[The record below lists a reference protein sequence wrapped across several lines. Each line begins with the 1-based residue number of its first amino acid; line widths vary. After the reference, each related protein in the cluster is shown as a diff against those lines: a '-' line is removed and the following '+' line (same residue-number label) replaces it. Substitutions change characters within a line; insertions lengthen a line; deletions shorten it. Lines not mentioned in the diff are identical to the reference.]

1 MQGPGSAKGLS
12 AEPRSAVTTI
22 YVRHPVEEYTHWR
35 QSFDE
40 HESTRRSYGLS
51 VLKVQRNI
59 DHPLEIIIVLEA
71 EDLALAR
78 KFAESTQL
86 RMAMIRAGVMG
97 RPEVWF
103 AEDA

>member
-1 MQGPGSAKGLS
+1 MI
-12 AEPRSAVTTI
+12 TI
-22 YVRHPVEEYTHWR
+22 YVRHPVKEYAHWR
-35 QSFDE
+35 QSFDA
-40 HESTRRSYGLS
+40 HESTRQRYGLR

-71 EDLALAR
+71 DDLALAR
-78 KFAESTQL
+78 EFAESNDL
-86 RMAMIRAGVMG
+86 RIAMIRAGVVG

>member
-1 MQGPGSAKGLS
+1 
-12 AEPRSAVTTI
+12 VTTI
-22 YVRHPVEEYTHWR
+22 YVRHPIAEYTHWR
-35 QSFDE
+35 QAFDA
-40 HESTRRSYGLS
+40 HESTRRHYGLR

-59 DHPLEIIIVLEA
+59 DRPLEIIIVLEA

-78 KFAESTQL
+78 EFAESNEL
-86 RMAMIRAGVMG
+86 RVAMIHAGVVG

>member
-1 MQGPGSAKGLS
+1 
-12 AEPRSAVTTI
+12 
-22 YVRHPVEEYTHWR
+22 
-35 QSFDE
+35 
-40 HESTRRSYGLS
+40 

-59 DHPLEIIIVLEA
+59 DHPLEIILLLEA

-78 KFAESTQL
+78 EFADSAEL
-86 RMAMIRAGVMG
+86 RMAMIRAGVVG

>member
-1 MQGPGSAKGLS
+1 
-12 AEPRSAVTTI
+12 VITI
-22 YVRHPVEEYTHWR
+22 YVRHPVDEYTHWR
-35 QSFDE
+35 RSFDA
-40 HESTRRSYGLS
+40 HETMRRRYGLR

-78 KFAESTQL
+78 EFAESDDL
-86 RMAMIRAGVMG
+86 RMAMIRAGVVG

-103 AEDA
+103 AEDV

>member
-1 MQGPGSAKGLS
+1 LRNG
-12 AEPRSAVTTI
+12 VITI
-22 YVRHPVEEYTHWR
+22 YVRHPVKEYAHWR
-35 QSFDE
+35 RSFDA
-40 HESTRRSYGLS
+40 HEITRHRYGLR

-78 KFAESTQL
+78 EFAESNEL
-86 RMAMIRAGVMG
+86 RMAMIGAGVVG

>member
-1 MQGPGSAKGLS
+1 MP
-12 AEPRSAVTTI
+12 TI
-22 YVRHPVEEYTHWR
+22 YVRHPVREYAHWR
-35 QSFDE
+35 RAFDA
-40 HESTRRSYGLS
+40 HEPSRRKYGLT

-59 DHPLEIIIVLEA
+59 DHPLEIILLLEA

-78 KFAESTQL
+78 EFADSAEL
-86 RMAMIRAGVMG
+86 RMAMIRAGVVG